1 MKKYVILISIV
12 LLFGLT
18 PFIVTTPSASSSYNL
33 PGLSYVGIGEYSM
46 NENDKLS
53 FSVSSGAIINV
64 YIMTDTQFNT
74 LKNSGG
80 LTWEYEV
87 RFKDI
92 TQIDYVFNVD
102 VDNDY
107 YVVFSNKGLFS
118 VYIEYDIS
126 YIPYIPFIPDPYDP
140 NPSTFDYL
148 MNLITTIIIP
158 VVIIISVILAIVLPI
173 RHHQKKV
180 KLRTYQPTQ
189 PTQIQTNI
197 NGYCTKCGTLISEG
211 IVYCQNCGNKIN

>member
-18 PFIVTTPSASSSYNL
+18 PFIVATPSASSSYNL

-46 NENDKLS
+46 IENDKLS

-80 LTWEYEV
+80 LTWEYEI

-92 TQIDYVFNVD
+92 TQVDYVFNVD
-102 VDNDY
+102 LDNDY
-107 YVVFSNKGLFS
+107 YVVFYNKGLFS
-118 VYIEYDIS
+118 VYIEYDIT
-126 YIPYIPFIPDPYDP
+126 YIPYNPFNPDPYD
-140 NPSTFDYL
+140 PSTFDYL
-148 MNLITTIIIP
+148 MNLIIIGVLGIIVIG
-158 VVIIISVILAIVLPI
+158 VVLAIVLPI
-173 RHHQKKV
+173 THHQKKV
-180 KLRTYQPTQ
+180 KLRQVQPSRYCSNCGFE
-189 PTQIQTNI
+189 NI
-197 NGYCTKCGTLISEG
+197 DITSDYCSK
-211 IVYCQNCGNKIN
+211 CGNKLN